1 MRLQLRSLVA
11 AVALSLL
18 VLLAGSASLPAV
30 DLYVLSNGSSA
41 GPAPATDFGRV
52 DSATGA
58 YTSIASL
65 TGNDWNLA
73 WNPNAGNF
81 FATVGTSASTN
92 LRTLT
97 TTGTLSSS
105 LGTIGK
111 NIYGMAYRTT
121 DSTIYGYNSTDNDTV
136 TINSANGAW
145 TILNGSPGTS
155 APAPLG
161 GRYSIMNDVMY
172 FAGNFST
179 PVAGI
184 GTMGYTNT
192 STYQQI
198 AADATY
204 ANIVLANDGTTMY
217 GIFGD
222 GTAGNQKLYTIDT
235 ATGALTAG
243 PTISGTGLGTYF
255 HGAGIVTV
263 PEPST
268 YALAAIATGVMAAIA
283 RRRKARMA

>member
-1 MRLQLRSLVA
+1 MIRSSLLGRW
-11 AVALSLL
+11 ALGLL
-18 VLLAGSASLPAV
+18 VLLAGSASVPAV
-30 DLYVLSNGSSA
+30 DLYVLSNNNPQGGASV
-41 GPAPATDFGRV
+41 TDFGRV

-65 TGNDWNLA
+65 TGNIWNLA

-81 FATVGTSASTN
+81 FATEGANSAT

-97 TTGTLSSS
+97 STGTLSSS

-111 NIYGMAYRTT
+111 SVYGMAYRTT
-121 DSTIYGYNSTDNDTV
+121 NSTLYGYDYNADATG
-136 TINSANGAW
+136 TINSSNGAW
-145 TILNGSPGTS
+145 TILNSSPGTS
-155 APAPLG
+155 MSAPIG

-172 FAGNFST
+172 FAGNGGGG
-179 PVAGI
+179 PI

-192 STYQQI
+192 SNYQVI
-198 AADATY
+198 ALDMTY

-217 GIFGD
+217 GIFGG
-222 GTAGNQKLYTIDT
+222 GTAGNQKLYTINT

-255 HGAGIVTV
+255 HGAGIATV

-283 RRRKARMA
+283 RRRKAARA